1 MVVDAALSQDEVDRI
16 FHALADATRRDILER
31 VIRREQSVSA
41 LGRAYSMSLPA
52 VQKHVGVLERAG
64 LVSKHRAGREQQ
76 VRAELERIALARELL
91 GRYEELWRHRIAA
104 IDRLLTEDPTEQ
116 KE

>member
-1 MVVDAALSQDEVDRI
+1 MPSQAEVDQI

-31 VIRREQSVSA
+31 VIGREQSVST
-41 LGRAYSMSLPA
+41 LGRAYAMSLPA

-64 LVSKHRAGREQQ
+64 LVSKHRAGREQH
-76 VRAELERIALARELL
+76 VRAEPERIALARELL
-91 GRYEELWRHRIAA
+91 GRYEELWRTRIAA
-104 IDRLLTEDPTEQ
+104 MDRLLAEDPTEQ